1 MAFDAFLK
9 LDGIPG
15 ESQDKNHPNEIEIE
29 SYSWGLSNS
38 GSLGSGGGGG
48 AGKAS
53 FQDMSF
59 TSLASAAGPLLAA
72 ACATGRHI
80 ANAVLTLRKS
90 GGGGGGLEFI
100 KIKLED
106 VLVSSYSQGGAA
118 DGQASRPSEDFSLN
132 FAKITFDYY
141 PQAAGGQAGTPV
153 EFNFDLR
160 ENRT

>member
-29 SYSWGLSNS
+29 SYSWGVSNT

-53 FQDMSF
+53 FTDMTF

-80 ANAVLTLRKS
+80 ANALLTVRKK
-90 GGGGGGLEFI
+90 GGGGFEFI
-100 KIKLED
+100 TIKLQD
-106 VLVSSYSQGGAA
+106 VIVSSYQQSGAA
-118 DGQASRPSEDFSLN
+118 DGHDDRPTEAFALN
-132 FAKITFDYY
+132 FGRITFDYF
-141 PQAAGGQAGTPV
+141 PQPQGGQAPPPV

>member
-29 SYSWGLSNS
+29 SFSWGLSNPS
-38 GSLGSGGGGG
+38 TIGSGGGGG

-59 TSLASAAGPLLAA
+59 DSLASAAGPLLAKS
-72 ACATGRHI
+72 CATGSHI
-80 ANAVLTLRKS
+80 ANALLTVRKS
-90 GGGGGGLEFI
+90 GGGGGFEFM
-100 KIKLED
+100 KVKLQD
-106 VLVSSYSQGGAA
+106 VIVSSYSQGGAA
-118 DGQASRPSEDFSLN
+118 DGHDDRPSENFSLN
-132 FAKITFDYY
+132 FAKITYDYY
-141 PQAAGGQAGTPV
+141 PQPQGGQAPPPV